1 VGRASHLD
9 GTAVD
14 TEVGW
19 SALLDVIA
27 DTGGLDDVAAM
38 SIPGQPHGMGIL
50 DADGRVILDALV
62 WNGQQA

>member
-1 VGRASHLD
+1 LD

-27 DTGGLDDVAAM
+27 DAGGLDDVAAI
-38 SIPGQPHGMGIL
+38 SIPGQPHGMAVL
-50 DADGRVILDALV
+50 DPVPDHTASLTCRNA
-62 WNGQQA
+62 A

>member
-27 DTGGLDDVAAM
+27 DTGGLDDVAAI
-38 SIPGQPHGMGIL
+38 SIHG
-50 DADGRVILDALV
+50 
-62 WNGQQA
+62 